1 VIGLKLDKS
10 RFFLDS
16 SKLLAKVDAAK
27 RKNLS
32 FSGAVLRRSAQ
43 ESMRYRNKPAP
54 AGQPPS
60 AHKEGKGPLL
70 RKRLFFAFEPATESV
85 VVGPE
90 ALSGAKA
97 DAPELMERGGTA
109 QRSYYRTSRSGRTL
123 KSPAAKAAFVRKIRA
138 GTIRRERVKKSITVA
153 ARPFMG
159 PTLARNQTKLQGVW
173 ADTVK

>member
-1 VIGLKLDKS
+1 MIAMKIDKS
-10 RFFLDS
+10 RFFLDYS
-16 SKLLAKVDAAK
+16 ELLAKVDAAK

-43 ESMRYRNKPAP
+43 ESMRYRKKPAA

-90 ALSGAKA
+90 ALPGAKA
-97 DAPELMERGGTA
+97 DAPELMERGGTVE
-109 QRSYYRTSRSGRTL
+109 RSYYTTSRSGRKL
-123 KSPAAKAAFVRKIRA
+123 KSAAAKAAFIRKVRA
-138 GTIRRERVKKSITVA
+138 GTIRRERVKKSVTVA
-153 ARPFMG
+153 ARPFMA
-159 PTLARNQTKLQGVW
+159 PTLVRNQAKLQGVW